1 MFDQRT
7 QVKIDRFIQR
17 MPPLPITVSKI
28 LEITKSPNVTAQELN
43 SVISL
48 DPVLT
53 GKVLKL
59 INSAYYSLPNQITS
73 IVRAIVMLGINTVKN
88 LALSTSIVTTI
99 SHKTNF
105 NALDMDGFWRH
116 SICVGV
122 MAKSFANKQHVDIKM
137 QEEYFVAGLLHD
149 IGKIPLNSQIS
160 EEYIKVMTHARQAK
174 ITLFSAEV
182 KYFGMNHSD
191 IGFRIAEEWKLNP
204 SLSAAINFHHSF
216 ENIDGELKKFVA
228 TVALANIITNKS
240 EIGFSGDKFPEQREK
255 EIFEIT
261 GLTWD
266 DVDAAEST
274 ADEAIKKAEIFLKL
288 AR

>member
-1 MFDQRT
+1 MIDQRT
-7 QVKIDRFIQR
+7 QVRLNRFIQN

-28 LEITKSPNVTAQELN
+28 LEITKKPNVDAKELN

-88 LALSTSIVTTI
+88 LALSTSVLSAIND
-99 SHKTNF
+99 KKNF

-122 MAKSFANKQHVDIKM
+122 MAKTFAKKQKVDPKK
-137 QEEYFVAGLLHD
+137 QEEFFVAGLLHD
-149 IGKIPLNSQIS
+149 IGKIPLNSQMS
-160 EEYIKVMTHARQAK
+160 EEYIKA
-174 ITLFSAEV
+174 
-182 KYFGMNHSD
+182 MNHSYQVKIPLYLSETKFFNINHSE
-191 IGFRIAEEWKLNP
+191 IGFEIAKQWKLNP
-204 SLSAAINFHHSF
+204 TLFTSICFHHNF
-216 ENIDGELKKFVA
+216 EETEGALQKFVA
-228 TVALANIITNKS
+228 TISLANIITNKAG
-240 EIGFSGDKFPEQREK
+240 IGFSGNKNPEEK
-255 EIFEIT
+255 ENEIFKIT

-266 DVDAAEST
+266 DIDEAENN
-274 ADEAIKKAEIFLKL
+274 AEEAIKKAEIFLQL
-288 AR
+288 A